1 MALPMVAM
9 MVFLL
14 AIAFVLALIV
24 SVHAGRKIARS
35 GIPEGRLVFQD
46 ADRRRELHRPL
57 VSLRYGLTGKPDYL
71 VDTTEGL
78 VPVEIKSRDSLRA
91 GPYASETAQLTAY
104 CVLVEDATGVAPP
117 YAIIQYANR
126 LWRIPYTRQAREE
139 ILQVIDEMRNASEAQ
154 SIHRNHTQPGR
165 CRACG
170 FWDVCDERIG

>member
-1 MALPMVAM
+1 MALPMVV

-14 AIAFVLALIV
+14 AIAFVLALLV
-24 SVHAGRKIARS
+24 WTRAGRKIARS
-35 GIPEGRLVFQD
+35 GIPEGRILFQD
-46 ADRRRELHRPL
+46 ADRRHELQRPL

-71 VDTTEGL
+71 VDTAEGL

-139 ILQVIDEMRNASEAQ
+139 ILQAIDEMRNASQAQ
-154 SIHRNHTQPGR
+154 SIHRNHSQPGR